1 MSVTLK
7 DLTQTEGVQHLI
19 AVTGGPASY
28 YSTPERATGI
38 QQVATRA
45 IKRNP
50 NLAHT
55 KVRIMPNLPN
65 AFYNFDKGEILLG
78 QVEPIGLAH
87 EIEHA
92 DSVRQEGLYRKV
104 LRAAQGVAR
113 VNNVAAM
120 PTMLALRAFIQN
132 KARRDDILKTLSALS
147 AAAAAPVLMEE
158 AQASLRAIKASPRK
172 GDAIK
177 TLGPAFMAHVLSSMS
192 PALIYQAGRK
202 L

>member
-1 MSVTLK
+1 MAVTLK
-7 DLTQTEGVQHLI
+7 DLTQPEGIQHLI

-28 YSTPERATGI
+28 YSTPARAQGV
-38 QQVATRA
+38 QQVAQRA

-78 QVEPIGLAH
+78 QVEPIGLEH

-92 DSVRQEGLYRKV
+92 DSVRQEGIYRKV
-104 LRAAQGVAR
+104 LKAAQGITR
-113 VNNVAAM
+113 INNVAAM
-120 PTMLALRAFIQN
+120 PTVLALRTFIRDEN
-132 KARRDDILKTLSALS
+132 RRNDILKTLSALS
-147 AAAAAPVLMEE
+147 AAAAAPVLVEE
-158 AQASLRAIKASPRK
+158 AQASLRAIQSSPNK
-172 GDAIK
+172 MEAAK
-177 TLGPAFMAHVLSSMS
+177 TLGPAFMAHLLHKMAPTLV
-192 PALIYQAGRK
+192 YQAGRK

>member
-1 MSVTLK
+1 MSLK
-7 DLTQTEGVQHLI
+7 LQDLAEPDGIQHLI
-19 AVTGGPASY
+19 SVTGGRSSFY
-28 YSTPERATGI
+28 NTPERAQGV
-38 QQVATRA
+38 QDVA
-45 IKRNP
+45 KRVIRKNP
-50 NLAHT
+50 HLAHT

-78 QVEPIGLAH
+78 QVDPIGLAH

-104 LRAAQGVAR
+104 LKAAQGITR

-120 PTMLALRAFIQN
+120 PTVLALRAFIRDQD
-132 KARRDDILKTLSALS
+132 RRNDILKTLSALS

-158 AQASLRAIKASPRK
+158 AQASLRAIQGSPHK
-172 GDAIK
+172 MEAVK
-177 TLGPAFMAHVLSSMS
+177 TLGPAFMAHVLSNMS
-192 PALIYQAGRK
+192 PALVYQAGRK